1 MIPESTRRLLAQSL
15 LLLVVLV
22 TGLVAN
28 RLLFELFFPTLA
40 WIGRP
45 LPALIFSIIFVV
57 LARWL
62 WRRLAWPV
70 VPLLPLLLNA
80 FSLLPTDL
88 NPTRTAVI
96 LAASVWLTAVC
107 LLAYP
112 HLTQSNDVE
121 RLSKSFYTS
130 WLRRGPLLLV
140 AALLPVYLLT
150 VSHAVGRADTFE
162 FQVVAPQLGIAHP
175 TGYPLFLLLGKLFT
189 YLPLSTVAWRLN
201 FAATLYGLVALSLL
215 FVSAYWLLK
224 RPLPALLGVVLIGLT
239 PSFWRESIEAE
250 VYTLHA
256 IFVAVALWLTL
267 RLLGFGGKDV
277 TRRDTEE
284 SRRFTARKA
293 EGLISDAEAQRRRG
307 IKRFSLRLCASALS
321 NAQITIALAFTIG
334 LGLTNHLTTLFLLP
348 PAGIGVLLL
357 SYGEWQRNGRLALPL
372 ADWRYWLKLAAAF
385 LLPLTLYAYLPIRW
399 WMLHNESM
407 GLARFLDWTTGGRFQ
422 DALQWRAWLD
432 DPTRYEVIAQLFRQ
446 NWGELNLLLALVGF
460 AFLLWKQWRAALIL
474 FALWLGYTFY
484 SLNYYVPDLDV
495 FILPAQLM
503 VGLFWA
509 AGLVALLALAEWL
522 SANWSQTVRRA
533 FNVGLV
539 VTAVIPALLLF
550 VDNWPRV
557 DQSSDDGLL
566 GWGAGVLAMPLDQN
580 AAILADSEKIAPL
593 YYLQQAE
600 GVRPDLNIMV
610 LPDEVA
616 YRQEL
621 TAQLAAGRTV
631 YLARYLPGLQ
641 GSYHLRSVGPLVEV
655 ATVAKTAV
663 PPSATPASLTFD
675 DVALVGHEI
684 EQAAT
689 VDAQATAVT
698 LYWQSLNDSPAPHH
712 VYIRWQGDNYTSPP
726 VPATG
731 QYPVDN
737 MYPANAWK
745 GDEIVVDYHLLPQP
759 VSPQPHRLAVQVAVA
774 PAFTAATDL
783 DWQTVTDLVLSPTP
797 PRQLPQPLR
806 AQLGPVFL
814 DGLEMPGQ
822 VRPLTALPLTVSGY
836 GPANLSADD
845 LVFTLDDQPFAHA
858 SPETETAES
867 LPFVLAQEIEVGAD
881 NGRFS
886 LSAYYPGQA
895 AYCGWLRPA
904 THFCVLGQFEVSGVP
919 LPEGAINFNDQIA
932 LLDITVEP
940 TALVPGG
947 LLDVVIH
954 WQSLAPMGED
964 YTVFVQVLDAQ
975 DRIVGQVD
983 AWPRQ
988 GTYPTSQWSPGETV
1002 RDPYQVW
1009 LDGDLPPGDYRLQV
1023 GWYLL
1028 ATLRRLPLLD
1038 VDGVPVDDKVI
1049 YPGLIV
1055 VE

>member
-1 MIPESTRRLLAQSL
+1 MALIAGLAL
-15 LLLVVLV
+15 
-22 TGLVAN
+22 N
-28 RLLFELFFPTLA
+28 RLLYELFFPALA

-45 LPALIFSIIFVV
+45 LPALIFSLVFAI

-62 WRRLAWPV
+62 WLRLTGPLL
-70 VPLLPLLLNA
+70 PLLPLLLNLLG
-80 FSLLPTDL
+80 LLPTDL

-96 LAASVWLTAVC
+96 LAVSVWLTAVC
-107 LLAYP
+107 CLAYP
-112 HLTQSNDVE
+112 TLIQTSNVE
-121 RLSKSFYTS
+121 RFTKSFYTA

-189 YLPLSTVAWRLN
+189 YLPISTVAWRLN
-201 FAATLYGLVALSLL
+201 FAATLYGLIALSLL
-215 FVSAYWLLK
+215 FVSAYWILK

-239 PSFWRESIEAE
+239 PTFWREAIEAE

-277 TRRDTEE
+277 TRSYAEKSQTCAER
-284 SRRFTARKA
+284 SLSRFTERKA
-293 EGLISDAEAQRRRG
+293 TDYA
-307 IKRFSLRLCASALS
+307 LRTTHY
-321 NAQITIALAFTIG
+321 AQITIALAFTIG

-348 PAGIGVLLL
+348 PAGIGVLFLL
-357 SYGEWQRNGRLALPL
+357 YGEWQRSGTLALPL
-372 ADWRYWLKLAAAF
+372 ADWRYWLKLAGAF

-399 WMLHNESM
+399 WMLHDEPM
-407 GLARFLDWTTGGRFQ
+407 GLARFVDWTTGGRFQ

-432 DPTRYEVIAQLFRQ
+432 DPTRYEVIARLLRQ

-460 AFLLWKQWRAALIL
+460 AFLLWKSWRAALIL
-474 FALWLGYTFY
+474 FTLWLGYTFY

-509 AGLVALLALAEWL
+509 AGLTALLALAEWL
-522 SANWSQTVRRA
+522 TRNQPIALTRA
-533 FNVGLV
+533 LSVGLV
-539 VTAVIPALLLF
+539 ITTVIPALLLF

-557 DQSSDDGLL
+557 DQSGDDGLL
-566 GWGAGVLAMPLDQN
+566 GWGSGVLAMPLDQN

-610 LPDEVA
+610 LPDEAA

-621 TAQLAAGRTV
+621 TAQLAAGQTV

-663 PPSATPASLTFD
+663 PATATPASLTFN
-675 DVALVGHEI
+675 DVALVGFQVEPV
-684 EQAAT
+684 AA
-689 VDAQATAVT
+689 VDERATAVT
-698 LYWQSLNDSPAPHH
+698 LYWQALTDSPPPHH
-712 VYIRWQGDNYTSPP
+712 IYVRWQSDTTTSPP
-726 VPATG
+726 IPATG

-745 GDEIVVDYHLLPQP
+745 GSEIVVDYHLLPQP
-759 VSPQPHRLAVQVAVA
+759 VSPQLQPVSVQVAVA
-774 PAFTAATDL
+774 PAFTAAVDL
-783 DWQTVTDLVLSPTP
+783 DWQTVTEIMLSPTP
-797 PRQLPQPLR
+797 PRQLAQPLR

-822 VRPLTALPLTVSGY
+822 VRPLTRLPLTVSGY
-836 GPANLSADD
+836 GPGSLAVDD
-845 LVFTLDDQPFAHA
+845 LVFTLADQPFAPA

-867 LPFVLAQEIEVGAD
+867 LPFVLAQEIEVGEE
-881 NGRFS
+881 NGRFA

-895 AYCGWLRPA
+895 SYCGWLRPA
-904 THFCVLGQFEVSGVP
+904 SHFCVLGQVAVSGVP
-919 LPEGAINFNDQIA
+919 LPEGAVNFNDQIA
-932 LLDITVEP
+932 LLGIDVEP
-940 TALVPGG
+940 TTIAPGG

-954 WQSLAPMGED
+954 WQSLSPMGED

-1009 LDGDLPPGDYRLQV
+1009 LDGDLPPGDYRVQV

-1028 ATLRRLPLLD
+1028 ATLRRLPVLD
-1038 VDGVPVDDKVI
+1038 AAGTPVDDKLI
-1049 YPGLIV
+1049 YPGLIR
-1055 VE
+1055 EE

>member
-1 MIPESTRRLLAQSL
+1 MIPDSTRHLLTHL
-15 LLLVVLV
+15 FLVLIGFG
-22 TGLVAN
+22 TGLAAN
-28 RLLFELFFPTLA
+28 RLLFELFFPMLA

-45 LPALIFSIIFVV
+45 LPAFVFSIVFAA
-57 LARWL
+57 LARRLWL
-62 WRRLAWPV
+62 RLAWPLV
-70 VPLLPLLLNA
+70 PLLLNI

-96 LAASVWLTAVC
+96 LAASLWLTAVC
-107 LLAYP
+107 LLA
-112 HLTQSNDVE
+112 TQTE
-121 RLSKSFYTS
+121 RN
-130 WLRRGPLLLV
+130 WLRWGPLLLV

-189 YLPLSTVAWRLN
+189 YLPISSVAWRLN
-201 FAATLYGLVALSLL
+201 FAATVYGLVALSLL
-215 FVSAYWLLK
+215 FVSAYWILK
-224 RPLPALLGVVLIGLT
+224 RPLPALLGVTIIGLT
-239 PSFWRESIEAE
+239 PTFWRESIEAE

-256 IFVAVALWLTL
+256 LFVAAALWFTL
-267 RLLGFGGKDV
+267 RLLGFGEKDI
-277 TRRDTEE
+277 TRSFAEE
-284 SRRFTARKA
+284 SQSFTERKA
-293 EGLISDAEAQRRRG
+293 EKKAASYA
-307 IKRFSLRLCASALS
+307 LRTTHYTS
-321 NAQITIALAFTIG
+321 ITIALAFTIG

-348 PAGIGVLLL
+348 PAGIGLLL
-357 SYGEWQRNGRLALPL
+357 LLHGEWQRSGRLALPL
-372 ADWRYWLKLAAAF
+372 TNWRYWLKLAGAF

-399 WMLHNESM
+399 WMLHDESM
-407 GLARFLDWTTGGRFQ
+407 GLARFVDWTTGGRFQ

-460 AFLLWKQWRAALIL
+460 AFLLWKAWRAALIL

-522 SANWSQTVRRA
+522 SANWPQTVRRVLS
-533 FNVGLV
+533 VGLV

-557 DQSSDDGLL
+557 DQSGDDGLL
-566 GWGAGVLAMPLDQN
+566 GWGAGVLAMPLDPN

-600 GVRPDLNIMV
+600 GVRPDLRIMV
-610 LPDEVA
+610 LPDEAA

-621 TAQLAAGRTV
+621 AAQLAAGKTV

-641 GSYHLRSVGPLVEV
+641 GSYHMRSVGPLVEV
-655 ATVAKTAV
+655 ATLGKTAV
-663 PPSATPASLTFD
+663 SPNATAINLTFD
-675 DVALVGHEI
+675 DVAIVGYEI
-684 EQAAT
+684 EQAAA
-689 VDAQATAVT
+689 VDEETTAVT
-698 LYWQSLNDSPAPHH
+698 LYWQALNDSPAPHH
-712 VYIRWQGDNYTSPP
+712 VYIRWRGDSYTSPP
-726 VPATG
+726 IPATG

-745 GDEIVVDYHLLPQP
+745 ENEIVVDYHLLPQP
-759 VSPQPHRLAVQVAVA
+759 VSPQPRRVAVQVAVA
-774 PAFTAATDL
+774 PAFTPTADL
-783 DWQTVTDLVLSPTP
+783 NWQTVTDIVLLPTP
-797 PRQLPQPLR
+797 PRQLAQPLR
-806 AQLGPVFL
+806 AQLGPAFL

-822 VRPLTALPLTVSGY
+822 IRPLTRLPLTVSGY
-836 GPANLSADD
+836 GPASFSEDD
-845 LVFTLDDQPFAHA
+845 LVFTLADQPFAPA
-858 SPETETAES
+858 LPETETAET
-867 LPFVLAQEIEVGAD
+867 LPFVLAQELVVGAE

-886 LSAYYPGQA
+886 LSAYYPGRA
-895 AYCGWLRPA
+895 ARCGWLRPA
-904 THFCVLGQFEVSGVP
+904 THFCVLGQVEVSGVP
-919 LPEGAINFNDQIA
+919 LPAGAINFNDQIA
-932 LLDITVEP
+932 LLDIEVEP
-940 TALVPGG
+940 MTLTPGGQLNVVLHWQGLVP
-947 LLDVVIH
+947 IR
-954 WQSLAPMGED
+954 ED

-988 GTYPTSQWSPGETV
+988 GTYPTGQWSPGETV

-1009 LDGDLPPGDYRLQV
+1009 LDGNLPPGDYRLQV

-1028 ATLRRLPLLD
+1028 ATLRRLPVLD
-1038 VDGVPVDDKVI
+1038 ADGVPVDDKVV
-1049 YPGLIV
+1049 YPGLMV
-1055 VE
+1055 AE

>member
-1 MIPESTRRLLAQSL
+1 MGLVENRTEFRVLTGLF
-15 LLLVVLV
+15 LLLV
-22 TGLVAN
+22 GLVAGLAVN

-45 LPALIFSIIFVV
+45 LPALIFVILFAV

-62 WRRLAWPV
+62 WRWLAGPLL
-70 VPLLPLLLNA
+70 PLLPLLLNLLA
-80 FSLLPTDL
+80 LLPTDL

-96 LAASVWLTAVC
+96 LVASVWLTAVC
-107 LLAYP
+107 YLLYSGRGP
-112 HLTQSNDVE
+112 SVE
-121 RLSKSFYTS
+121 QFSKSFHQA

-140 AALLPVYLLT
+140 VALLPVYLLT
-150 VSHAVGRADTFE
+150 VSQAVGRADTFE

-201 FAATLYGLVALSLL
+201 FAATLYGLVALSVL
-215 FVSAYWLLK
+215 FVSAYWILK
-224 RPLPALLGVVLIGLT
+224 RPLPALLGVIFIGLT
-239 PSFWRESIEAE
+239 PTFWREAIEAE

-267 RLLGFGGKDV
+267 
-277 TRRDTEE
+277 
-284 SRRFTARKA
+284 S
-293 EGLISDAEAQRRRG
+293 LIWSEKIDAEAPRHRE
-307 IKRFSLRLCASALS
+307 KELSPLRLRAFAL
-321 NAQITIALAFTIG
+321 NYLTPTQITIAIAFTIG

-357 SYGEWQRNGRLALPL
+357 LYSNYQNHRLQTTKPLRSLRSLRLIQWSLPL
-372 ADWRYWLKLAAAF
+372 ADWRYWLKLGGAF

-399 WMLHNESM
+399 WMLHDEPM
-407 GLARFLDWTTGGRFQ
+407 GLARFVDWTTGGRFQ

-446 NWGELNLLLALVGF
+446 NWGEINLLLALVGF
-460 AFLLWKQWRAALIL
+460 VFLLWKSWRVALIL
-474 FALWLGYTFY
+474 FTLWLGYTFY

-509 AGLVALLALAEWL
+509 AGLTALLTLADWL
-522 SANWSQTVRRA
+522 SANWLLPARRA
-533 FNVGLV
+533 LTMGLV
-539 VTAVIPALLLF
+539 VTAVISPLLLT

-557 DQSSDDGLL
+557 DQSGDDGLL
-566 GWGAGVLAMPLDQN
+566 GWGAGVLALPLAAN

-600 GVRPDLNIMV
+600 GVRPDLNILV
-610 LPDEVA
+610 LPDEAA

-621 TAQLAAGRTV
+621 TTRLAAGQTV

-655 ATVAKTAV
+655 ATLAETAV
-663 PPSATPASLTFD
+663 TPTATPASLTFD
-675 DVALVGHEI
+675 DVALVGYEI
-684 EQAAT
+684 EPVAA
-689 VDAQATAVT
+689 VDEQATAVT
-698 LYWQSLNDSPAPHH
+698 LYWQALSDNSPPHH
-712 VYIRWQGDNYTSPP
+712 VYIRWQSDNYTSTPI
-726 VPATG
+726 PATG
-731 QYPVDN
+731 QYPVAN

-745 GDEIVVDYHLLPQP
+745 GSEIVVDYHLLPQP
-759 VSPQPHRLAVQVAVA
+759 VSPQPRPVAVQVAVA
-774 PAFTAATDL
+774 PAFTAAADL
-783 DWQTVTDLVLSPTP
+783 DWQTVAELVLPPTP
-797 PRQLPQPLR
+797 PRPLSQPLR

-814 DGLEMPGQ
+814 DGLEMAGQ
-822 VRPLTALPLTVSGY
+822 IRPLTPLPLTVSGY
-836 GPANLSADD
+836 GPGRLTADD
-845 LVFTLDDQPFAHA
+845 LVFTLAEQPFAPA
-858 SPETETAES
+858 APETETAETR
-867 LPFVLAQEIEVGAD
+867 PFVLAQEIEVGGE

-895 AYCGWLRPA
+895 AHCGWLRPA
-904 THFCVLGQFEVSGVP
+904 SHFCVLGQVEVSGVP
-919 LPEGAINFNDQIA
+919 LPEGAVNFNDQIA
-932 LLDITVEP
+932 LLDIEVTP
-940 TALVPGG
+940 TTLPPGG

-954 WQSLAPMGED
+954 WQSLAPMRQD

-1002 RDPYQVW
+1002 RDPYQLW
-1009 LDGDLPPGDYRLQV
+1009 LDGDLPPGAYRVQV

-1028 ATLRRLPLLD
+1028 ADLRRLPVLD
-1038 VDGVPVDDKVI
+1038 ADGMPVDDKLA
-1049 YPGLIV
+1049 YPGLV
-1055 VE
+1055 RE